1 MEGISFTAHV
11 SNKKSA
17 ITSKSKLA
25 GVAKHNLRK
34 YKSEEYSAKN
44 IFLIYGTDNLI
55 QDVKAVYHQEFDEA
69 LKVYNEN
76 QTRADRKIED
86 YFEHVANKEQDMAV
100 EIIIQIA
107 GAKTTNIRIDQPPC
121 IPI

>member
-34 YKSEEYSAKN
+34 YKSEEYSAEN
-44 IFLIYGTDNLI
+44 IFLIYGTDNLV

-69 LKVYNEN
+69 VKV
-76 QTRADRKIED
+76 TMKINPE
-86 YFEHVANKEQDMAV
+86 
-100 EIIIQIA
+100 QIA
-107 GAKTTNIRIDQPPC
+107 RLRTILNM
-121 IPI
+121 